1 MLHRRTALWIA
12 AAAGVA
18 VMLLLASNALDA
30 LELPARDVALRL
42 LPPRAAGDT
51 TIVAVDEQSLRTI
64 GPWPWDRATLAAIV
78 DRAADAGARGVIL
91 DILLA
96 DPRPGDEKLAAAA
109 HRLPVLA
116 VAVVDEH
123 GRWLAPGPPL
133 AKVMTAA
140 HGNFELDHDGILRRL
155 SATKQSQERSLTA
168 ISVEAASLVTGA
180 PTPVGRS
187 LAPAFRTRPRSIPAV
202 SAADLLRNPAAAST
216 LRGKLVFVGTTA
228 FALSDRVL
236 TPVTTRH
243 LPEPGVTV
251 QAAATESIIRGN
263 VIRELPPIAGGVF
276 AALAIGTI
284 ILVRRRRIAALLLI
298 VVIIGGGFLL
308 LTMDIAIPFVT
319 LVASATLAVAGIETK
334 IIVTALRSSEERFLD
349 HREREAESKR
359 ILAHEL
365 KTPLASMRNL
375 TQLMGVFE
383 LTDAERQRVVS
394 LLAQEA
400 GKLETMVGTLLDL
413 ERLPLRD
420 FDSSASVLDLGALVS
435 ARLDFLRAGSD
446 RTLLLSAER
455 QLFVRADSAL
465 LERVIDNL
473 VGNALK
479 YTPAPLPVTVRAMR
493 RGGEAVIEVEDR
505 GPGIGEADRE
515 RIFQRF
521 VRGAAA
527 AGTQGLGL
535 GLSLVAEIAKWHSG
549 TADVE
554 DADEG
559 GSRFRITLPLA
570 IATANA
576 GAM

>member
-284 ILVRRRRIAALLLI
+284 ILVRHRRIAALLLI